1 MMRAHDIMDNWITG
15 RVVIIIIA
23 SNSNERN
30 FIRFGIEVAFQIEHT
45 IHAIPCI
52 DHGWFCCNKGTES
65 GMLNKICLFIWL
77 PISVESN
84 LSIRKKT
91 DKAIKVLLLR
101 PISFWY
107 FWSHR
112 NTQFICTL
120 TSAGYTFRMVV
131 SQSATLS
138 RCFIYI
144 LSFIFLFLWKWFYI
158 LGTVAILYALCS
170 SVLLIVVLKLP
181 YNTITFS
188 TRIQLCV
195 YFSGSDEPTEIQPNV
210 TIITTQICLQTSV
223 PFARY
228 ILNYWLS
235 FSFYIFFT

>member
-1 MMRAHDIMDNWITG
+1 MQ
-15 RVVIIIIA
+15 
-23 SNSNERN
+23 
-30 FIRFGIEVAFQIEHT
+30 F
-45 IHAIPCI
+45 HAIPCI

-91 DKAIKVLLLR
+91 DKAIKILLLR

-120 TSAGYTFRMVV
+120 TSAGYTFCMVV

-138 RCFIYI
+138 RCFH
-144 LSFIFLFLWKWFYI
+144 LHSFFLLFYGFYENDFI
-158 LGTVAILYALCS
+158 SLGWLPSYALYVVPS
-170 SVLLIVVLKLP
+170 YLL
-181 YNTITFS
+181 
-188 TRIQLCV
+188 
-195 YFSGSDEPTEIQPNV
+195 
-210 TIITTQICLQTSV
+210 
-223 PFARY
+223 
-228 ILNYWLS
+228 
-235 FSFYIFFT
+235 

>member
-15 RVVIIIIA
+15 RVVIIIIG

-52 DHGWFCCNKGTES
+52 DHGWFCYNKGTES

-107 FWSHR
+107 FLIAPKYPIHLHFDISRLYLSHGGLSVGDSFEVFHLHSFFLLFFCFYE
-112 NTQFICTL
+112 NDFI
-120 TSAGYTFRMVV
+120 S
-131 SQSATLS
+131 
-138 RCFIYI
+138 
-144 LSFIFLFLWKWFYI
+144 
-158 LGTVAILYALCS
+158 LGRLPSYALYVVPS
-170 SVLLIVVLKLP
+170 YLL
-181 YNTITFS
+181 
-188 TRIQLCV
+188 
-195 YFSGSDEPTEIQPNV
+195 
-210 TIITTQICLQTSV
+210 
-223 PFARY
+223 
-228 ILNYWLS
+228 
-235 FSFYIFFT
+235 